1 MFSSSSL
8 SMIAMVDCEDGT
20 STSQRNYLLD
30 TRLAKMVLNDNSTCN
45 LNCSGHGDC
54 YNGTCF
60 CEVIT
65 LTNLI

>member
-1 MFSSSSL
+1 
-8 SMIAMVDCEDGT
+8 MIAMVDCEDGT

-30 TRLAKMVLNDNSTCN
+30 ARLAKMVLNDNSTCN

-60 CEVIT
+60 CEVI
-65 LTNLI
+65 